1 MYLNKSKEKTNNTHY
16 FEEKVYILLPV
27 SNRKALTQKF
37 IECLVEQTYRK
48 FHLVLIDDG
57 SSDGTKEMVE
67 RYIKSLT
74 TITGKGNWWWAGA
87 LQQGYLWLKSLKASP
102 NNFVLIINDDTQF
115 ENDFLETG
123 VNILKNSH
131 NSMLLAQCYSNIT
144 HELVDS
150 GVNVDWRKFTFNQ
163 AKKEEDINCLSSN
176 GLLLNYNDFLE
187 TKGFYPN
194 LLPHYA
200 SDYEF
205 TMRAIRS
212 GIKPKISTEFKIY
225 LNEKTTGYHDISN
238 NYDQIKT
245 FKKYLSR
252 YFSLKSPSNPLY
264 LTSFILLSC
273 PWQWK
278 IYNIIR
284 IWKRSFTTLVKHFWA
299 RLDF

>member
-1 MYLNKSKEKTNNTHY
+1 MHLNKLEEKTNNIQY

-27 SNRKALTQKF
+27 SNRKALTKKF
-37 IECLVEQTYRK
+37 IECLVEQTYQK
-48 FHLVLIDDG
+48 FHLILIDDG

-67 RYIKSLT
+67 YHIKSLT
-74 TITGKGNWWWAGA
+74 TITGEGDWWWAGA
-87 LQQGYLWLKSLKASP
+87 LQQGYLWLKSQKASP

-131 NSMLLAQCYSNIT
+131 KSMLLAKCYSNIT

-150 GVNVDWRKFTFNQ
+150 GVNIDWEKFTFNQ
-163 AKKEEDINCLSSN
+163 AKKAEDINCLSSN
-176 GLLLNYNDFLE
+176 GLLLNYNDFIA
-187 TKGFYPN
+187 TKGFFPS

-205 TMRAIRS
+205 TIRAIRS
-212 GIKPKISTEFKIY
+212 GIKPKISEQFKIY
-225 LNEKTTGYHDISN
+225 LNEKTTGYHDIEN

-245 FKKYLSR
+245 FKKYLSK

-278 IYNIIR
+278 LYNIVR
-284 IWKRSFTTLVKHFWA
+284 IWKRSFTTLVKNFWA